1 MLKKAPP
8 REETRPAEAPLQEAV
23 DSHQRRR
30 KERSCSPV
38 LAKVSEPS
46 PELEAYPVDSM
57 EVRKG
62 RSCSISLSLATVTEP
77 SPTLE
82 AHPTVLPQPRQ
93 RSKSRSLS
101 PAVGTL
107 AKVSEPERDTL
118 EVHPAAGAAADELTP
133 TKERES
139 FRPGLATVTEPQ
151 RVEVHPAA
159 GAAADELTPTKER
172 ESFRPVLATVTEPQR
187 VEVHPAGAMD
197 EERDASHEREARRLH
212 RRSRDLCTVLPGV
225 EEEQQPTGRESPCS
239 ARFAELEQAGQDA
252 WAQSP

>member
-151 RVEVHPAA
+151 RVEVHPA
-159 GAAADELTPTKER
+159 
-172 ESFRPVLATVTEPQR
+172 
-187 VEVHPAGAMD
+187 GAMD